1 MIKCYPPVRTQK
13 DQDALWEGIK
23 DGTLTSV
30 CSDHAPHTEEEKNG
44 SLFRIP
50 SGMCGLETLAPLM
63 IQAVNDGKITKQ
75 QLAAILSENPAKLFN
90 LYPQKGSL
98 NVGTDADITI
108 VDFDRHYKVD
118 RMKFQSISKVTAF
131 DGMEITG
138 KPVRTIVRGTTVMAD
153 DKITIDHPAG
163 KFIKA

>member
-1 MIKCYPPVRTQK
+1 
-13 DQDALWEGIK
+13 
-23 DGTLTSV
+23 
-30 CSDHAPHTEEEKNG
+30 
-44 SLFRIP
+44 
-50 SGMCGLETLAPLM
+50 MCGLETLAPLM